1 MSTLI
6 GVDLNGVL
14 DTVAG
19 LDQKPRH
26 APAPPVVVTDTPQ
39 GTLTG
44 MEALLSPFGRPGL
57 AATVG
62 QRTSVLELLGALTSN
77 DSEAPH
83 QVGQHLHSLLSG
95 NGRGGC
101 VIAVPDIPTFNERA
115 RDRLL
120 SGASQ
125 ADVNARLLW
134 RPVAALL
141 GWGAKLSDAKIQAL
155 HANRA
160 CILQLLP
167 EGIAVSELD
176 VECVEQEG
184 RPTLVPV
191 RRRDGLR
198 KMHVYSKTG
207 LPHLLAAEMGLTDA
221 CLLWASSWAWNA
233 LLGRDAK
240 PDLFPD
246 AHSPSGWHIVEGFS
260 TLQRELALAI
270 SATVDKILSE
280 QRSVLRNASVILIEG
295 PLAGASIKPRLRNA
309 TSLCQWL
316 QSKLVDQ
323 IAPTNLIV
331 MPTTEGLVARGCAV
345 FAERQSKG
353 HITYYDFLPMLEINV
368 LRGGEHTFA
377 PLIDKNDRVEGGK
390 TYSNTLSDQFFISRK
405 TKLLTFYLLK
415 EDEKNARRSETIL
428 SVDNKVKISLH
439 VTQTPA
445 QGHARVE
452 VCPEVHGILGNKPI
466 LLDWSTMDE
475 IDWSREEIILKLIT
489 DGIGYP
495 NILPQKAHRLIWE
508 KTKILDTI
516 KRFNACSTRDH
527 QYNSIINQ
535 QHTGAQ
541 DHIGSRASPFI
552 LTRGVEQDKHIYTAV
567 DSYGHLPDEV
577 SAEVIEEFNNFREKL
592 GRDFNFVI
600 NNFEITN
607 IKTRLEQ
614 LARLGATL
622 YTSCP
627 DAIVRYYRRV
637 AKLNGPS
644 SKLIFYAGRIF
655 CSAADLN
662 SLFLYCEKRY
672 KKASAFG
679 TPLSWYVIKAA
690 GDALAFREKA
700 GELLDPSIANSLA
713 DAVIYVLKIEV
724 KKRKFKNPFKVAVR
738 LCAFLLRHRM
748 NSKYRDFLHLKSLNE
763 SNKQRAKELLEL
775 LEEASNFDLNEELKD
790 NIDLIREHIL
800 YQGTNSIIDIPP
812 VDDEDHKR
820 QSGDS

>member
-62 QRTSVLELLGALTSN
+62 QRTSVLELLGALTGD

-95 NGRGGC
+95 NSRGGC

-160 CILQLLP
+160 CVLQLLP

-176 VECVEQEG
+176 VECVEQDG
-184 RPTLVPV
+184 KPTLTPV

-207 LPHLLAAEMGLTDA
+207 LPHLLAAEMGITDA
-221 CLLWASSWAWNA
+221 RLLWASGWAWNA

-295 PLAGASIKPRLRNA
+295 PLAGAAIKPRLRNA

-316 QSKLVDQ
+316 QSKLLDQ

-390 TYSNTLSDQFFISRK
+390 TYSNTLADQFVIAQE
-405 TKLLTFYLLK
+405 TKSLIFYLLK
-415 EDEKNARRSETIL
+415 EDEKNARL
-428 SVDNKVKISLH
+428 SKTELSPENEVKISLH
-439 VTQTPA
+439 VTQIPA

-452 VCPEVHGILGNKPI
+452 IRPDVRGALGNKPI
-466 LLDWSTMDE
+466 LLDWAVMTE
-475 IDWSREEIILKLIT
+475 IAWLREQILFELSIQ
-489 DGIGYP
+489 GIGYP
-495 NILPQKAHRLIWE
+495 DILPQKAHRLVWE

-516 KRFNACSTRDH
+516 KRFNACSTRER
-527 QYNSIINQ
+527 QYDSMIRQ
-535 QHTGAQ
+535 QHSGILGR
-541 DHIGSRASPFI
+541 IGTRSSPFI
-552 LTRGVEQDKHIYTAV
+552 LTKGIDQDKHIYTAI
-567 DSYGHLPDEV
+567 DSDGHLPGEV
-577 SAEVIEEFNNFREKL
+577 SEEVIEAFNVFREKL
-592 GRDFNFVI
+592 GNDFAISNKI
-600 NNFEITN
+600 IGSHHR
-607 IKTRLEQ
+607 IEQ
-614 LARLGATL
+614 LARLGTTL
-622 YTSCP
+622 YAGCP
-627 DAIVRYYRRV
+627 ESIIAYYRRV
-637 AKLNGPS
+637 IAPS
-644 SKLIFYAGRIF
+644 SISPKLVLYAGRVLINEQDLVRLF
-655 CSAADLN
+655 RYCASRYHAAHQEGKN
-662 SLFLYCEKRY
+662 
-672 KKASAFG
+672 
-679 TPLSWYVIKAA
+679 LSWYIVRAA
-690 GDALAFREKA
+690 GDALAYREHS
-700 GELLDPSIANSLA
+700 GEILDPELADSLA
-713 DAVIYVLKIEV
+713 DAMLYVLSSEV
-724 KKRKFKNPFKVAVR
+724 RKRNFRQNRFKVAVR
-738 LCAFLLRHRM
+738 LSAFLLRHRM
-748 NSKYRDFLHLKSLNE
+748 HPNHRDFLHLKSPNRRNSE
-763 SNKQRAKELLEL
+763 RAKELLKL
-775 LEEASNFDLNEELKD
+775 LQEASNSGVLNAELKD
-790 NIDLIREHIL
+790 NIDQIQEHIL
-800 YQGTNSIIDIPP
+800 YRGTNSIIDITVEDDD
-812 VDDEDHKR
+812 VDNDADE
-820 QSGDS
+820 